1 MYVLAGCSYTFF
13 MATQEQLPLSK
24 SQDSAQL
31 WRVDV
36 FGGLELLR
44 AHFVEFSFSPHTHD
58 EFMIGMTENGF
69 ALPQFRGAVRNVG
82 PGDVFVLNP
91 GEVHGGGPAANSTWQ
106 YRSFYPSSALM
117 QRVAEELTEA
127 HRDVP
132 QFTGGAVNSPIV
144 ATMLWRAHKT
154 LEEPSSA
161 LVRETTLL
169 EALASLVICHAADK
183 ITVHHTGVEH
193 RAVKVVKD
201 YLEALP
207 TENVSLDTLAREA
220 NISSFRL
227 CRVFRRETGLSPHAY
242 QILVRVR
249 LAKSLLMKGM
259 PISQVAVEAGFFD
272 QAHLTRHFKRV
283 YGVTPGRYLSEVFPS

>member
-1 MYVLAGCSYTFF
+1 MVGGKTWAVLYVLAGYGYTFL
-13 MATQEQLPLSK
+13 MATQEQPSLSK

-31 WRVDV
+31 WRMNV
-36 FGGLELLR
+36 FGGLELFR
-44 AHFVEFSFSPHTHD
+44 AHFVEFSFSPHTHE
-58 EFMIGMTENGF
+58 EFMIGVTESGS
-69 ALPQFRGAVRNVG
+69 ALPQFRGAVRHVG

-91 GEVHGGGPAANSTWQ
+91 GEVHGGGPATDSIWR
-106 YRSFYPSSALM
+106 YRSFYPPVSLM
-117 QRVAEELTEA
+117 QHVAEELAET

-169 EALASLVICHAADK
+169 EALASLITHHAADK
-183 ITVHHTGVEH
+183 VAIHHTGVEH

-207 TENVSLDTLAREA
+207 IENVSLDSLAKEA

-242 QILVRVR
+242 QILVRVH

-259 PISQVAVEAGFFD
+259 PISQVAAEVGFFD

-283 YGVTPGRYLSEVFPS
+283 

>member
-1 MYVLAGCSYTFF
+1 
-13 MATQEQLPLSK
+13 MATQEQSSLSK

-36 FGGLELLR
+36 FGGLELFR

-91 GEVHGGGPAANSTWQ
+91 GEVHGGGPAANSIWQ

-117 QRVAEELTEA
+117 QRVAEELTET

-132 QFTGGAVNSPIV
+132 QFTGGVIYSPTV
-144 ATMLWRAHKT
+144 ATMLWQAHKA
-154 LEEPSSA
+154 LEEANSA
-161 LVRETTLL
+161 LVRESTLL
-169 EALASLVICHAADK
+169 EALVGLIVHHAADK
-183 ITVHHTGVEH
+183 ITVHEVEKSKH
-193 RAVKVVKD
+193 RAVKLVKD

-242 QILVRVR
+242 QILMRVR

-283 YGVTPGRYLSEVFPS
+283 YGVTPGRYLGEVFPS

>member
-1 MYVLAGCSYTFF
+1 
-13 MATQEQLPLSK
+13 MATQEQHLVPK
-24 SQDSAQL
+24 QQDSAQL

-36 FGGLELLR
+36 LGGLELLR
-44 AHFVEFSFSPHTHD
+44 AHFVEFNFSPHTHE
-58 EFMIGMTENGF
+58 EFMIGVTESGS
-69 ALPQFRGAVRNVG
+69 AIPQFRGAVRHVG

-91 GEVHGGGPAANSTWQ
+91 GEVHGGGPAADSIWR
-106 YRSFYPSSALM
+106 YRSFYPPISLM
-117 QRVAEELTEA
+117 QQVAEELTEA
-127 HRDVP
+127 HHDVP
-132 QFTGGAVNSPIV
+132 QFTGGAVNTPVV
-144 ATMLWRAHKT
+144 ATMLWRAHRA

-169 EALASLVICHAADK
+169 EALASLIVRHAADK
-183 ITVHHTGVEH
+183 IAVHHIGVED
-193 RAVKVVKD
+193 RAVKLIKD

-207 TENVSLDTLAREA
+207 AENVSLDTLAREA

-272 QAHLTRHFKRV
+272 QAHLTRHFKRI
-283 YGVTPGRYLSEVFPS
+283 YGVTPGRYLGEVLPDAS